1 MIDIAKSAK
10 EVFLKYQKQGF
21 INQADNQEWTS
32 LIEAIGTIGRRLL
45 SFVILKGKKWKDNL
59 YPGDM
64 ERSDRIS
71 IIENGW
77 TDNKLFMK

>member
-32 LIEAIGTIGRRLL
+32 LIETIGIIGRRLL
-45 SFVILKGKKWKDNL
+45 SFVILKSKKWKDNW

-64 ERSDRIS
+64 EQSDRI
-71 IIENGW
+71 
-77 TDNKLFMK
+77 